1 MNYKIIVYELI
12 IFKIEQNNRI
22 INKKYFKKI
31 FSIDNVNVNDLSK
44 TILDL
49 KKRYKDNKYIIDFIT
64 NDNVDYIGLINKRSE
79 KQYIEYIKNV
89 GL

>member
-22 INKKYFKKI
+22 INKRYFKKI
-31 FSIDNVNVNDLSK
+31 YSINDVNVDDLSK

-64 NDNVDYIGLINKRSE
+64 DDNVDYIGLINKRSE
-79 KQYIEYIKNV
+79 RQYIEYIKNV

>member
-12 IFKIEQNNRI
+12 IFKIQQNNRI
-22 INKKYFKKI
+22 INKRYFKKI
-31 FSIDNVNVNDLSK
+31 YSINDVDVNDLSK

-49 KKRYKDNKYIIDFIT
+49 KKRYKDNKYIIDFMT
-64 NDNVDYIGLINKRSE
+64 DDNVDYIGLINKRSE
-79 KQYIEYIKNV
+79 RQYIEYIKNV

>member
-12 IFKIEQNNRI
+12 IFKIQQNNRI
-22 INKKYFKKI
+22 INKRYFKKI
-31 FSIDNVNVNDLSK
+31 YSINDVDVNDLSK

-49 KKRYKDNKYIIDFIT
+49 KKRYQDNKYIIDFMT
-64 NDNVDYIGLINKRSE
+64 DDNVDYIGLINKRSE
-79 KQYIEYIKNV
+79 RQYIEYIKNV